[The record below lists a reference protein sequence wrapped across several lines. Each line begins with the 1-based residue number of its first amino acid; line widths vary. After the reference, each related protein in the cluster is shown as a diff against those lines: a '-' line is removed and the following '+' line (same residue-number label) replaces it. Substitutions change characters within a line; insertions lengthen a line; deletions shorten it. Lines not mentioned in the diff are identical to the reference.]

1 MANNNPDPKLIL
13 PTEINGYVLKAL
25 DILSALLFTAA
36 ITAPIPSKAATTEAP
51 LVQLA
56 QNRAPSASCDR
67 NRKACY
73 AGSAHTGN
81 FGSRYVPPEA
91 VRMCEEAY
99 RSCIGRR

>member
-1 MANNNPDPKLIL
+1 MKI
-13 PTEINGYVLKAL
+13 IN
-25 DILSALLFTAA
+25 ILSALLFTAA
-36 ITAPIPSKAATTEAP
+36 IAAPIQSTAATTEVP

-56 QNRAPSASCDR
+56 QNRTPSASCDR

-73 AGSAHTGN
+73 AGSAHTGS

-99 RSCIGRR
+99 RACIGRR